1 VNGLITLVS
10 LPDKEIQHGEL
21 SVKNYKTFLKVLLN
35 VDDTTSLLLNLNN
48 ILIEITNYTLE
59 QLLNLN
65 IIEYFLLL
73 LSIRSTS
80 IGGIIFATYNGEKKI
95 NLQIPLN
102 ECIEEL
108 NLFLDS
114 YQPTTFNVKNVNV
127 ALCLPKIRD
136 FITNKETVFIESI
149 KVDGN
154 NFLDIESLPV
164 KVYKQINKNIN
175 YLKQDIDNL
184 CFFNSVVE
192 NYSINFSSKLKE
204 YISLIR
210 ILFNENLTYVYDNI
224 FYLSKISNISAEY
237 LENCTYGEFKFF
249 VKKTESLHKSTPS
262 TNNLPIEEDFEQVDI
277 NSLYG
282 NDIQVSPSEFT
293 P

>member
-1 VNGLITLVS
+1 MNGLITLVS